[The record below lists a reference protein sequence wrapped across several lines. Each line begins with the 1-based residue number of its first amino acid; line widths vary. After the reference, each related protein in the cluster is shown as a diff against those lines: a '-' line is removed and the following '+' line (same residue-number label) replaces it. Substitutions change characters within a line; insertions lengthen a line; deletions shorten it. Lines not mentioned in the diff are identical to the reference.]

1 MKLKSA
7 ENIWK
12 QFFPS
17 LELFLYYLLGSG
29 KTRRKG
35 MERISETWCDENERI
50 FGFLSQVIFY
60 IFFKYYSKTE
70 DQVFKRRVKLT

>member
-1 MKLKSA
+1 
-7 ENIWK
+7 
-12 QFFPS
+12 
-17 LELFLYYLLGSG
+17 
-29 KTRRKG
+29 

-60 IFFKYYSKTE
+60 VFFKYYSKNE